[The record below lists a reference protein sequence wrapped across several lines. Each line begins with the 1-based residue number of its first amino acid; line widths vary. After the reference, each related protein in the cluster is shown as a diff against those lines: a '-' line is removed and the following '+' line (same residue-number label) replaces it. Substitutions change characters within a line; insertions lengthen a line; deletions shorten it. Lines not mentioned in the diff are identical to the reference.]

1 MSLVVALLLFLV
13 GAVLAVFATERLLEG
28 LVNLAQVLRFSAF
41 AVEAVLSGLEA
52 ENIAVGL
59 AAGGRE
65 VAPVALG
72 TVFGGAIFLVCVA
85 LGLASV
91 LFPLEVH
98 LPRSILTVFAASP
111 LLAGLALLGESTP
124 RWAGVI
130 LLLAFVGAMAYL
142 VRISRHRQVLL
153 SKEVAESQEK
163 QRPLWKALALTL
175 FGLVV
180 ISIGGEMVA
189 QGAEQLIAAFGVPAL
204 LMGMIVT
211 PAAIE
216 LEEVARQ
223 AIPSKRGR
231 HDVSAGNLIGTLF
244 YFVFFNLGFIALLT
258 PVRVDP
264 LVVRLDWPV
273 LMLVTWIT
281 TVCLWRGHV
290 GRVAGALL
298 LLAYVIYVI
307 LHVVWH

>member
-1 MSLVVALLLFLV
+1 MSLVLALLLFLI
-13 GAVLAVFATERLLEG
+13 GAFLAIFATERLLEG
-28 LVNLAQVLRFSAF
+28 LVSLAQVLRFSAF
-41 AVEAVLSGLEA
+41 AIGAVLSGLEA
-52 ENIAVGL
+52 ENVAVGL
-59 AAGGRE
+59 AAGAKG

-85 LGLASV
+85 LGLAAV

-98 LPRSILTVFAASP
+98 LPRGFLALFAASP
-111 LLAGLALLGESTP
+111 LLAGLALLGPLTP
-124 RWAGVI
+124 RWAGVF
-130 LLLAFVGAMAYL
+130 LLLAFVGAMVYL
-142 VRISRHRQVLL
+142 VRASRHRQFLL
-153 SKEVAESQEK
+153 SEEVAEGQEK
-163 QRPLWKALALTL
+163 QRSIFQAIALTV

-244 YFVFFNLGFIALLT
+244 YFVLFNLGFIALLT

-264 LVVRLDWPV
+264 LIVRLDWP
-273 LMLVTWIT
+273 LLILATWVA
-281 TVCLWRGHV
+281 TVFLWRGRV
-290 GRVAGALL
+290 GRVAGVLL
-298 LLAYVIYVI
+298 LLVYVIYVI
-307 LHVVWH
+307 LHVVFH